1 MMSKQS
7 VNVSIVVANY
17 NNGQYLNDFFNS
29 IQQSSLLPLELIFI
43 DDGSTD
49 KSLEIISKFRALPYL
64 KLIKFEKNRGFCNAL
79 NAGIETAKG
88 KYIMRID
95 PDDVLLAN
103 RIAAQVSF
111 LESHKDVDVVGSN
124 VVYFSQKTGKDLMTS
139 NFPLDHNSILREY
152 KKGDHGV
159 LHGTTLIRSSA
170 FKNYTYD
177 QGNYLV
183 EDYDIFARMINDG
196 HRFANIK
203 EPLMKVRIHGESAA
217 NDISF
222 HTIKKTFELRDKL
235 FGTTTSALKVWFYYC
250 YMLNYRKFLASKNK
264 FANLFF
270 LGLAVLCQPGKL
282 LKRVF

>member
-1 MMSKQS
+1 MMAKQS

-49 KSLEIISKFRALPYL
+49 KSLEIISKFAALPYL

-79 NAGIETAKG
+79 NAGIEIAKG

-95 PDDVLLAN
+95 PDDLLLAN

-111 LESHKDVDVVGSN
+111 LENHKDVDVVGSN
-124 VVYFSQKTGKDLMTS
+124 VVYFSQETGKNLMTS
-139 NFPLDHNSILREY
+139 NFPLDHKSILREY

-203 EPLMKVRIHGESAA
+203 EPLIKVRIHGDSAA

-235 FGTTTSALKVWFYYC
+235 FGTSTSALKIWFYYC

-270 LGLAVLCQPGKL
+270 LGFAVLCQPGKL